1 MARRIVRPWDEKRT
15 ELLDQRELFVQEGKG
30 GEYYYYAWLQEPEI
44 EACPLCF
51 GKAYKM
57 QDLFS
62 KTYQD
67 LVDKGGFHTVVTLEY
82 GFHKYRCLNPEC
94 RHIFAKDIHF
104 ASRNDNVTYR
114 LEDEI
119 ARLVMLGLSYKNIS
133 ERLQETITR
142 QAVGQIFHRW
152 LRKKDELCMLQ
163 SSPLCIAIISGLTDK
178 DRYTLVLNLDDGIK
192 VYDVLYG
199 VRAIDIASVLRRIGN
214 EKIKTVLTDCDPT
227 IVETVKD
234 YLPNVTHII
243 PVHYWFKLV
252 SDDYAAFTHDRIK
265 WCTVRDKDTLILQPQ
280 AELGYRIANL
290 ERLFRERPAV
300 EVPYKNFND
309 LRAMINRKDEMWVFG
324 ELEEWIAAL
333 DADFGDYLSTTIAR
347 LYLQR
352 GEIEAHVHHRELV
365 PEQLFDYTEKLEHY
379 ISNMRTFSAE
389 VLRARVL
396 YSADADLQNWSGVP
410 ISDVLAALDT
420 LNGGNRYEYQ

>member
-44 EACPLCF
+44 EACPLCL

-199 VRAIDIASVLRRIGN
+199 VRAIDIASVLRRIGS

-309 LRAMINRKDEMWVFG
+309 LRAIINRKDEMWVFE
-324 ELEEWIAAL
+324 ELVEWCAGI
-333 DADFGDYLSTTIAR
+333 DADFAEYLSTTIAR
-347 LYLQR
+347 LYLHR
-352 GEIEAHVHHRELV
+352 NEIEANVYHRELV
-365 PEQLFDYTEKLEHY
+365 PDQLFEYTEELEHH